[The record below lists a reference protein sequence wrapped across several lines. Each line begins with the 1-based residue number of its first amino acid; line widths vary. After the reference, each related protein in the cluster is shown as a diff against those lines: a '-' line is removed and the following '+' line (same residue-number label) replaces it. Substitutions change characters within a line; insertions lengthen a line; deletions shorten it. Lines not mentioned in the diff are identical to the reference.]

1 MNKPQRT
8 WTSRLTGCDAKDE
21 MNRHGSAKWHHW
33 VGGKVWRESAPAGGE
48 LGLKGLHVNVPI
60 HGAIPGTISVQ
71 WGITR
76 PSLYTADQLVS
87 LEEPRAHCPSW
98 PQQGVILPQPH
109 PNNLCPCHTLSQET
123 CQIMSWPLER
133 EHLIF
138 QIVFQGTSSG
148 RWRKKPRGRCQL
160 WGCRLCRS
168 PRESHMQSHSALK
181 VPQIQG
187 LPK

>member
-1 MNKPQRT
+1 MSPFMGQFQEPSQFN
-8 WTSRLTGCDAKDE
+8 E
-21 MNRHGSAKWHHW
+21 
-33 VGGKVWRESAPAGGE
+33 ESLALLFTLP
-48 LGLKGLHVNVPI
+48 
-60 HGAIPGTISVQ
+60 T
-71 WGITR
+71 
-76 PSLYTADQLVS
+76 SLYLRVCMEQTCCCPGS
-87 LEEPRAHCPSW
+87 STLEEPRAHCPSW
-98 PQQGVILPQPH
+98 PQQGVILPKPH
-109 PNNLCPCHTLSQET
+109 PNNLFPCHTLSQET

>member
-1 MNKPQRT
+1 MSPFTGQCREPSQLNEESLALLFTLRPACISESV
-8 WTSRLTGCDAKDE
+8 WSRPAAAQ
-21 MNRHGSAKWHHW
+21 GS
-33 VGGKVWRESAPAGGE
+33 S
-48 LGLKGLHVNVPI
+48 
-60 HGAIPGTISVQ
+60 T
-71 WGITR
+71 
-76 PSLYTADQLVS
+76 

-98 PQQGVILPQPH
+98 PQQGVILPTPH
-109 PNNLCPCHTLSQET
+109 PNNLFPCHTLSQET

-133 EHLIF
+133 EGLIF

-168 PRESHMQSHSALK
+168 PQEIHEQSHSALK
-181 VPQIQG
+181 APQIQG